1 MFVDALGAIVVVD
14 FGIMGRLDRAT
25 RFYLADMLLGFLSG
39 DYRRVAEVHFAAGYV
54 PPRRS
59 VDAFAQACRAIG
71 EPILGQA
78 LQEISFARLLAQ
90 LFQVSEQFEMETQ
103 PQLLLLQKT
112 MVQVEGLGR
121 RLDPAV
127 NIWALARPL
136 IEAWMREN
144 RGPEAK
150 LQQRMAALAEVVDG
164 VPRLLRSL
172 EALIDD
178 WSREGVIMHA
188 ETLAAQAAKR
198 ARHLAI
204 LLVPVWLV
212 TASLIAIA
220 LALVFG
226 R

>member
-1 MFVDALGAIVVVD
+1 
-14 FGIMGRLDRAT
+14 
-25 RFYLADMLLGFLSG
+25 
-39 DYRRVAEVHFAAGYV
+39 
-54 PPRRS
+54 
-59 VDAFAQACRAIG
+59 
-71 EPILGQA
+71 
-78 LQEISFARLLAQ
+78 
-90 LFQVSEQFEMETQ
+90 METQ

-121 RLDPAV
+121 RLDPEV

-144 RGPEAK
+144 RGPEAR
-150 LQQRMAALAEVVDG
+150 LQQHFETLAEVIDRL
-164 VPRLLRSL
+164 PRLMRHL
-172 EALIDD
+172 ETLVGD
-178 WSREGVIMHA
+178 WSREGVVMHA
-188 ETLAAQAAKR
+188 ETLAVQAAKR

-212 TASLIAIA
+212 TAALVAIA

>member
-1 MFVDALGAIVVVD
+1 
-14 FGIMGRLDRAT
+14 
-25 RFYLADMLLGFLSG
+25 
-39 DYRRVAEVHFAAGYV
+39 
-54 PPRRS
+54 
-59 VDAFAQACRAIG
+59 
-71 EPILGQA
+71 
-78 LQEISFARLLAQ
+78 
-90 LFQVSEQFEMETQ
+90 
-103 PQLLLLQKT
+103 

>member
-1 MFVDALGAIVVVD
+1 
-14 FGIMGRLDRAT
+14 
-25 RFYLADMLLGFLSG
+25 
-39 DYRRVAEVHFAAGYV
+39 
-54 PPRRS
+54 
-59 VDAFAQACRAIG
+59 
-71 EPILGQA
+71 
-78 LQEISFARLLAQ
+78 
-90 LFQVSEQFEMETQ
+90 
-103 PQLLLLQKT
+103 

-121 RLDPAV
+121 RLDPEV
-127 NIWALARPL
+127 NIWALGRPL

-144 RGPEAK
+144 RGPEAR
-150 LQQRMAALAEVVDG
+150 LQQGLETLADVIDR
-164 VPRLLRSL
+164 VPRLIRDL
-172 EALIDD
+172 ERLVGD

-212 TASLIAIA
+212 TASLVAIA